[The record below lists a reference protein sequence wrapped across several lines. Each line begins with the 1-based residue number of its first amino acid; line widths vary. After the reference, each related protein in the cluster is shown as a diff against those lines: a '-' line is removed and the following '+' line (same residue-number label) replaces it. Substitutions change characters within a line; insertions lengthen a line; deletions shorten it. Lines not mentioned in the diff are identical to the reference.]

1 MFCIVNTC
9 FIWRLI
15 SILRFAVFIL
25 NFIPNPIR
33 RISLTPEF
41 TTQLHRE
48 SCLDSVLI
56 KTFSVF
62 FYWSCQSLQMTRLRF
77 ALKPLVK
84 YFKNLPPSP
93 ATDRHL
99 WQFLFWWRRI
109 FAVKKKYIGD
119 GENIKAYFCFWWTCL
134 KLSPNV
140 NTLLAIRI

>member
-1 MFCIVNTC
+1 MFSIVNTC

-25 NFIPNPIR
+25 NFIPKPIR

-62 FYWSCQSLQMTRLRF
+62 FYWSCQSLKMTLLRF

-84 YFKNLPPSP
+84 YFKTYPPHPPPIGIYDS
-93 ATDRHL
+93 
-99 WQFLFWWRRI
+99 FYF
-109 FAVKKKYIGD
+109 GD
-119 GENIKAYFCFWWTCL
+119 GGFSRQKKIDRGRRKILKHIFILMDLLKAF
-134 KLSPNV
+134 S
-140 NTLLAIRI
+140 

>member
-84 YFKNLPPSP
+84 YFKTYPPSP

-109 FAVKKKYIGD
+109 FAVKKKNISGTAKILRHIFVSD
-119 GENIKAYFCFWWTCL
+119 G
-134 KLSPNV
+134 
-140 NTLLAIRI
+140 LA